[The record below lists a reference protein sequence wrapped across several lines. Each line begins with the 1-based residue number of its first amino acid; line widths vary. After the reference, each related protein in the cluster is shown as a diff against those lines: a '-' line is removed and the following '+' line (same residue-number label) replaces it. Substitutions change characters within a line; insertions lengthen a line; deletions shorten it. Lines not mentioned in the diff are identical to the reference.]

1 MQRRERALEVE
12 PLDAGGSRTELTPLF
27 WQGALGALGA
37 LVVAGLVFII
47 LSFSQ
52 LTQTL
57 TKLESISSFTDPLKS
72 VPFCTP
78 STSME
83 YQFDGGGIPVTWLY
97 PGLSSYIDM
106 SEYSSPKLAALDDDS
121 LGVGAVCITRSKEN
135 CEQKSA
141 AAMRVFVGNV
151 AYQLRSNQLSP
162 ATLCNPTPHGNPRKL
177 GIVMSALCAATR
189 EYPQAYPSDGGG
201 TNSGETHDET
211 HDEVSYRNW
220 PCFQQTGG
228 YSITQN
234 PLCYVDKHKAKQ
246 LQIEKDIVLSLVSKL
261 PPQCTLKEVSYAELL
276 KQLCVKIV
284 NN

>member
-37 LVVAGLVFII
+37 LVIAGLVFII

-57 TKLESISSFTDPLKS
+57 TKLESISSFTDSLKS
-72 VPFCTP
+72 VPFCTH

-83 YQFDGGGIPVTWLY
+83 YQFNDYGIPVTMLY

-106 SEYSSPKLAALDDDS
+106 SEYSSPKLADLVDGT
-121 LGVGAVCITRSKEN
+121 LGTGAVCITRSKEN

-141 AAMRVFVGNV
+141 AATRAFLAKV
-151 AYQLRSNQLSP
+151 AHRLRDTKHSP
-162 ATLCNPTPHGNPRKL
+162 ATVCNPTQHGNRKL
-177 GIVMSALCAATR
+177 GIAMSALCAATL
-189 EYPQAYPSDGGG
+189 EYPRTQPLPEDDTTSEE
-201 TNSGETHDET
+201 TNDTG
-211 HDEVSYRNW
+211 SYRNW

-228 YSITQN
+228 YQRNQN
-234 PLCYVDKHKAKQ
+234 PPCYADATKVEQ

-261 PPQCTLKEVSYAELL
+261 PPSCTLKEVSYVELT
-276 KQLCVKIV
+276 K
-284 NN
+284 